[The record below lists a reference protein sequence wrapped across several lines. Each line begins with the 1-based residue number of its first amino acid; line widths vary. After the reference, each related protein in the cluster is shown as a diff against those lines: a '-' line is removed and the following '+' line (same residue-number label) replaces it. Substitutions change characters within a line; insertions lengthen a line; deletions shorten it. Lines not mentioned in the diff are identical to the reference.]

1 MAATVFGAPAT
12 TNDTKAPPPRNFG
25 IVMYDSYD
33 LLDIAGSVEPLYLLS
48 SRQRLNL
55 SLIAE
60 TLDPVYMRP
69 APSENYTTGSHFQLS
84 VNPTHTFADPPEDI
98 DVLFVPGGGGERF
111 GNITAAVDFIR
122 ATYPKVKHLITVCTG
137 AGVAAQA
144 GVLDGKRAT
153 TNKWAWKEITPTGRN
168 VQWTSPARWVVD
180 GNIWTASGVV
190 AGVDLILEFIETF
203 YGRELAHTIQGATE
217 FKRTFDPCDD
227 PFAAW
232 HNVTPSGDC
241 RLTPSIYGK

>member
-1 MAATVFGAPAT
+1 MYNFGCSQYKLQS
-12 TNDTKAPPPRNFG
+12 NPPRNFG
-25 IVMYDSYD
+25 VVMYNSFD
-33 LLDIAGSVEPLYLLS
+33 LLDISGSVEPLFLLS
-48 SRQRLNL
+48 SQQRLNL

-60 TLDPVYMRP
+60 TLEPVHMRP
-69 APSENYTTGSHFQLS
+69 APGESYTAGSHFQLS
-84 VNPTHTFADPPEDI
+84 INPTHTFADPPPDI

-111 GNITAAVDFIR
+111 GDNSAAVDFVR
-122 ATYPKVKHLITVCTG
+122 RTYPKVRYLITVCTG

-153 TNKWAWKEITPTGRN
+153 TNKWAWKDVVSNGNN

-190 AGVDLILEFIETF
+190 SGIDVIFEFMETF
-203 YGRELAHTIQGATE
+203 YGEEIVRLIQNATE
-217 FKRTFDPCDD
+217 HKRTYDPCDD

-232 HNVTPSGDC
+232 NKVPPSGDC
-241 RLTPSIYGK
+241 RLTPYLHHE